1 MRSRSVDKT
10 FLLGI
15 IYLVVFSVIML
26 RSLAPDL
33 FPSYFIYIAVGFL
46 SFFLFSKIDFDIIS
60 LFSKHLYYF
69 SIVFLILPLII
80 GQVTRGTVRWIDIG
94 GLHLQPAEIVR
105 PFLLVFFAVFLTEK
119 EVTVKRLV
127 QAFLYLLIPSF
138 LILVQPSLGVS
149 ILTAVAFFGVL
160 LASGV
165 NKKRIALAVGVAIA
179 ALPLFWFLL
188 APYQKIRI
196 TSFLNP
202 ASDPYGEGYN
212 SIQSMISVGSGKIV
226 GRGLGKGVQTQLA
239 FLPERHTD
247 FIFASVSEE
256 LGLVGS
262 VFLLSGVFFIL
273 WKLTFYMENSE
284 SPGVRAFVAG
294 VFLTLFTQTLV
305 NVGMNL
311 GILPITG
318 LPLPLV
324 SAGGSS
330 FLATMTAL
338 GICQTAKKLD

>member
-1 MRSRSVDKT
+1 MDQIMRSRSVDKT

-69 SIVFLILPLII
+69 SIVFLILPLLI

-138 LILVQPSLGVS
+138 L
-149 ILTAVAFFGVL
+149 
-160 LASGV
+160 
-165 NKKRIALAVGVAIA
+165 
-179 ALPLFWFLL
+179 
-188 APYQKIRI
+188 
-196 TSFLNP
+196 
-202 ASDPYGEGYN
+202 
-212 SIQSMISVGSGKIV
+212 
-226 GRGLGKGVQTQLA
+226 
-239 FLPERHTD
+239 
-247 FIFASVSEE
+247 
-256 LGLVGS
+256 
-262 VFLLSGVFFIL
+262 
-273 WKLTFYMENSE
+273 
-284 SPGVRAFVAG
+284 
-294 VFLTLFTQTLV
+294 
-305 NVGMNL
+305 
-311 GILPITG
+311 
-318 LPLPLV
+318 
-324 SAGGSS
+324 
-330 FLATMTAL
+330 
-338 GICQTAKKLD
+338 